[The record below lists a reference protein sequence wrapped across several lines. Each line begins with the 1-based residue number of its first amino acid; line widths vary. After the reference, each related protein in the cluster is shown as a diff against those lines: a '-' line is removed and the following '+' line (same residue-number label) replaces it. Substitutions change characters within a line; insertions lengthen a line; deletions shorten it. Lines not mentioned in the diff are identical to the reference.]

1 MVNFQLIHA
10 RFKNMHDK
18 IIFFETEPEEKDYLL
33 RGLGG
38 QNVTFMPEKLDPYNA
53 GDFKDYDIIST
64 FISSDLS
71 EKTLTLLTNLK
82 MIATRST
89 GFDHIDLSQCRSRGI
104 VVANVPS
111 YGEYTVAEHTFALI
125 LSLSRNIHKAYMRM
139 KASEHF
145 TFEGLIGFDLKGKT
159 LGVIGAGHI
168 GMHVIKIAR
177 GFSMRVLAYD
187 VQKSPLLADVLGY
200 DYVTLDEL
208 LEQSDIISI
217 HAPYNKNTHH
227 LINRK
232 NIAKIKKGSLLIN
245 TARGG
250 VVETEA
256 LLQALDEGILAGAGL
271 DVLEGE
277 KLVREEKE
285 ILSRSYSTEEM
296 RVLLANHMLMN
307 RENVVITPHLGFYS
321 REAVQRI
328 LDTTIE
334 NILGFLKNEP
344 INVVGQGI

>member
-1 MVNFQLIHA
+1 MS
-10 RFKNMHDK
+10 K
-18 IIFFETEPEEKDYLL
+18 IVFFEIEIGEREQLQKLLPE
-33 RGLGG
+33 G
-38 QNVTFMPEKLDPYNA
+38 NVVYTPEKLDPITSA
-53 GDFKDYDIIST
+53 EFKDAEIIST

-71 EKTLTLLTNLK
+71 EKTLKGLTNLK

-89 GFDHIDLSQCRSRGI
+89 GFDHIDLAECRRRGI

-139 KASEHF
+139 RSSAEQF
-145 TFEGLIGFDLKGKT
+145 TFEGLMGFDLKGKT

-200 DYVTLDEL
+200 EYGTLDHL
-208 LEQSDIISI
+208 LENSDIISI
-217 HAPYNKNTHH
+217 HAPYNKHTHH
-227 LINRK
+227 LINQS
-232 NIAKIKKGSLLIN
+232 NIDRIKKGALLIN

-256 LLQALDEGILAGAGL
+256 LLHALDRGILGGAGL

-277 KLVREEKE
+277 RLVREERE
-285 ILSRSYSTEEM
+285 ILSKSYSAEEM
-296 RVLLANHMLMN
+296 RVLLANHLLMN
-307 RENVVITPHLGFYS
+307 RENVVITPHLAFYS
-321 REAVQRI
+321 KEAVMRI
-328 LDTTIE
+328 LETTVE
-334 NILGFLKNEP
+334 NILAFQRSEQL
-344 INVVGQGI
+344 NVVS